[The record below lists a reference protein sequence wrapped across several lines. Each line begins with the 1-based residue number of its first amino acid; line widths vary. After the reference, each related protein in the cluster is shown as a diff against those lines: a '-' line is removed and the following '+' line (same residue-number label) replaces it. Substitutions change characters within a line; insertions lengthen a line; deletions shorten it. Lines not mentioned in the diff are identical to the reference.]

1 MGYIYLQHRHNLFVS
16 KFKIL
21 NLSLIYGIIKV
32 NKNLRFI
39 GETMS
44 YILKQYDTPLI
55 KFNINK
61 DAFGISTEILW
72 VNEEKRNLLP
82 LSLNKNLDNLSSW
95 LRHRTIPSNRAFVEN
110 FLAKL
115 GLNEKDTK
123 GIIDICKGLSLND
136 SYWIVDENFKGTFAN
151 NNLYDNRFSQ
161 TLSLMAF
168 TGYGSYVK
176 STFRSSPEFTTG
188 GMLAKCWRRVN
199 GKILL
204 YKSGTQGFANSGKE
218 PYSEY
223 YAYQIAETMGL
234 DFVKYNLSKWKGY
247 LCSTCELFTDK
258 NTSYIP
264 VAYIVNGYNLK
275 DILVYYKNL
284 GEKYYNSLV
293 SMLVFDAI
301 ICNTDRHLGNFGFLV
316 DNKENKIIG
325 TAPIFDNGLSL
336 FCYAMED
343 DIENLD
349 KYAETR
355 TPALYENFVDVAKEL
370 ITPIQQEQ
378 LKRLIGFKF
387 KKHSRYNLDKN
398 RLKAIEN
405 FIQKRV
411 LELLN

>member
-1 MGYIYLQHRHNLFVS
+1 MGHIYLQHRHNLFVS

-72 VNEEKRNLLP
+72 VNKEKRNLLP

-218 PYSEY
+218 PYSEH

-258 NTSYIP
+258 DTSYIP

>member
-1 MGYIYLQHRHNLFVS
+1 MGYIYLQHRYNLFVS

-223 YAYQIAETMGL
+223 YSYQIAETMGL

-258 NTSYIP
+258 DTSYIP
-264 VAYIVNGYNLK
+264 VAYIVNGNNLK
-275 DILVYYKNL
+275 DILSYYKNL

-301 ICNTDRHLGNFGFLV
+301 ICNQDRHLGNFGFLI
-316 DNKENKIIG
+316 DNKGNKIIG

-378 LKRLIGFKF
+378 LKKLIGFKF
-387 KKHSRYNLDKN
+387 KKHSRYNLNKN

>member
-1 MGYIYLQHRHNLFVS
+1 MGHIYLQHRHNLFVS

-72 VNEEKRNLLP
+72 VNKEKRNLLP

-218 PYSEY
+218 PYSEH

-258 NTSYIP
+258 DTSYIP

-284 GEKYYNSLV
+284 GEKYYNGLV

>member
-1 MGYIYLQHRHNLFVS
+1 MYIFTNFDNFFVN

-258 NTSYIP
+258 DTSYIP

-301 ICNTDRHLGNFGFLV
+301 ICNTDRHLGNFGFLI

-378 LKRLIGFKF
+378 LKKLIGFKF

>member
-1 MGYIYLQHRHNLFVS
+1 MGHIYLQHRHNLFVS

-258 NTSYIP
+258 DTSYIP

>member
-1 MGYIYLQHRHNLFVS
+1 MGHIYLQHRHNLFVN

-247 LCSTCELFTDK
+247 FCSTCELFTDK
-258 NTSYIP
+258 DTSYIP
-264 VAYIVNGYNLK
+264 VAYIVNGNNLK
-275 DILVYYKNL
+275 NILVYYKKL

-301 ICNTDRHLGNFGFLV
+301 ICNTDRHLGNFGFLI

-355 TPALYENFVDVAKEL
+355 FPALYENFVDVAKEL

>member
-258 NTSYIP
+258 DTSYIP

>member
-1 MGYIYLQHRHNLFVS
+1 MGHIYLQHRHNLFVS

-72 VNEEKRNLLP
+72 VNEEKRNLLH

-258 NTSYIP
+258 DTSYIP